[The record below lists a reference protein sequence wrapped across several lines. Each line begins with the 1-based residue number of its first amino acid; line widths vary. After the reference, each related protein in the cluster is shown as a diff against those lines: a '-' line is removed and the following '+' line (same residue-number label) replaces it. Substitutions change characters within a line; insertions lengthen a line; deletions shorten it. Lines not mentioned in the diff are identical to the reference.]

1 MERQRRDKIS
11 PRIKFAETAGVPKK
25 EFEYEIFHTLP
36 SSLQYLMCELEN
48 MTYQKSANA
57 LKAIK

>member
-25 EFEYEIFHTLP
+25 EFEYEIIDKLNIP
-36 SSLQYLMCELEN
+36 YQYLMCELEN
-48 MTYQKSANA
+48 MTYQKSGNA